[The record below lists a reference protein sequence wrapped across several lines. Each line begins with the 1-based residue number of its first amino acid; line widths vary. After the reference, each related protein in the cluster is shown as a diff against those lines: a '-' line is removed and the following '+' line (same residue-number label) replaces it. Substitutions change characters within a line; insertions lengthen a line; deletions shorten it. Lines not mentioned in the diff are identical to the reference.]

1 VLCTSS
7 SCFDQVVEPDRKA
20 GRQEHRPIEISLRE
34 RDENKMEKMM
44 KVRRLSSI
52 AIVATLAV
60 TSLSAGN
67 ILPAAAIARSL
78 PLKAGQFVN
87 VNVGFSTHVPLPDV
101 DEQTLIDKQQTGR
114 TFIYKMASKECAIL
128 KATIAKTCR
137 LTNLNVSAQIREQYN
152 QTPIELYLNGNAQ
165 FVITLKDEEAD

>member
-1 VLCTSS
+1 MK
-7 SCFDQVVEPDRKA
+7 D
-20 GRQEHRPIEISLRE
+20 GRRS
-34 RDENKMEKMM
+34 N
-44 KVRRLSSI
+44 I
-52 AIVATLAV
+52 AIVAALAV
-60 TSLSAGN
+60 SSLAVATVLQASAS
-67 ILPAAAIARSL
+67 ARSL
-78 PLKAGQFVN
+78 PLEAGQFVN
-87 VNVGFSTHVPLPDV
+87 VNVGFSSHVPLPDV

-165 FVITLKDEEAD
+165 FVITLKDEEPD